1 MMTVTYQIENVNIF
15 LQKFF
20 TIIKIMNYKNY
31 DYKVIQL

>member
-1 MMTVTYQIENVNIF
+1 MTVTYQIENVNIF